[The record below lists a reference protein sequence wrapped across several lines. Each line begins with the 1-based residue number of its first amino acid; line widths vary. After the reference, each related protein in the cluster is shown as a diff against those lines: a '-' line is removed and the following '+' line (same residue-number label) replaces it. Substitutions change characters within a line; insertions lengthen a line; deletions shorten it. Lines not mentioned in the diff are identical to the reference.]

1 MNENEQNS
9 IFKIFIIKQIQMFQ
23 QNVALNLCGP
33 NCEIDEV
40 DYFKNHSQGWFYDW
54 STQVSLEPGGKNH
67 SSY

>member
-40 DYFKNHSQGWFYDW
+40 DYFENCSQGRFYD
-54 STQVSLEPGGKNH
+54 
-67 SSY
+67 